1 MGGIVFMNQK
11 EMVDVLFNDEFE
23 LVSVESIEALDN
35 WDNARAFLEGGFAAS
50 GVFLAAAAL

>member
-1 MGGIVFMNQK
+1 MNQK